1 MSKAAPVAS
10 KKEAAAEVAPAETT
24 EVAPVETA
32 TDDNAE
38 NK

>member
-10 KKEAAAEVAPAETT
+10 KKEAVAEAAPAEAT
-24 EVAPVETA
+24 EAAPAETA